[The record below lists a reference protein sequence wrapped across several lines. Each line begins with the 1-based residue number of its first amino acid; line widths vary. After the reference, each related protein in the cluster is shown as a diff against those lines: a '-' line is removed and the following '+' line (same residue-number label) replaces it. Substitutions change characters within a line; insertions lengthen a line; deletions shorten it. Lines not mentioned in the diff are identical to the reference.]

1 MPQIQSNSPHLL
13 AGLGQAGS
21 AEAGE
26 HCPGMVPQPRR
37 GRAASPIRARDLL
50 VTELLATRPPKPANV
65 AAEAAAFYELA
76 TLMLGSP
83 ERAIQRFMEL
93 ALELC
98 DAGSAGLSVLAKA
111 EDGSEI
117 FRWDAL
123 AGQFASHVGGTTPRD
138 FSPCGLCLDQAAP
151 VLVSRPARLFTYFE
165 QVEPPIIE
173 GLIVPLYDAGGIP
186 LATIWVVAHDDQHK
200 FDIEHVRVM
209 TQLAAQLVLALK
221 ILKQKSAGLAA
232 ELDKA
237 KGLSQSKT
245 RLLASVGHDL
255 RQPLTVIMGVLEMI
269 AARQGDPEWKLLA
282 HAKAATARLAR
293 AFDLMMEV
301 GRLDLNHIQPSARA
315 YRLGKLF
322 DELCNQHKGE
332 AERKGIAFRV
342 AAGNLTV
349 LSDPELLGPILHN
362 LVDNAIKYT
371 DRGGVLVGCRRRRDH
386 VLIQV
391 CDTGRGIPSDMLSI
405 IFDEYRQVA
414 PLTSVGT
421 GLGLFIAKQTA
432 DLLGHALTVRSA
444 LGRGTCFSIAV
455 PLSSDA
461 GQDLSKLGAPG

>member
-1 MPQIQSNSPHLL
+1 MPQVQSNSPHLL

-26 HCPGMVPQPRR
+26 HCPRMVPQPRR
-37 GRAASPIRARDLL
+37 GRTDSPIRATDLL

-76 TLMLGSP
+76 TLMLDSP

-98 DAGSAGLSVLAKA
+98 DAGSAGLSVLAEA

-123 AGQFASHVGGTTPRD
+123 AGQFASHVGGTTPRH

-151 VLVSRPARLFTYFE
+151 VLISHPARLFTYFE
-165 QVEPPIIE
+165 QVDPPIIE
-173 GLIVPLYDAGGIP
+173 ALIVPLYDAGSVP
-186 LATIWVVAHDDQHK
+186 LATIWVVAHDDHHK
-200 FDIEHVRVM
+200 FDSEHVRVM
-209 TQLAAQLVLALK
+209 TQLASQLVLALK
-221 ILKQKSAGLAA
+221 ILKQKPAVLAA

-237 KGLSQSKT
+237 EGISRSKT
-245 RLLASVGHDL
+245 RLLVSVGHDL
-255 RQPLTVIMGVLEMI
+255 RQPLTVITGVLEMI
-269 AARQGDPEWKLLA
+269 AARPGDREWKLLA
-282 HAKAATARLAR
+282 HAKAAATRLAR
-293 AFDLMMEV
+293 AFELMMEV
-301 GRLDLNHIQPSARA
+301 GRLDLNHVQPNVCPCP
-315 YRLGKLF
+315 LVDLF
-322 DELCNQHKGE
+322 DELRSQHRE
-332 AERKGIAFRV
+332 DAERKGIDLRV
-342 AAGNLTV
+342 AASNLTV
-349 LSDPELLGPILHN
+349 LSDPELLRAILHN

-371 DRGGVLVGCRRRRDH
+371 DRGGVLVGCRRRRDD

-444 LGRGTCFSIAV
+444 LGRGTCFSIVV
-455 PLSSDA
+455 PLRAELVKAHPS
-461 GQDLSKLGAPG
+461 

>member
-1 MPQIQSNSPHLL
+1 MPQIQSNSPHLI
-13 AGLGQAGS
+13 AGSAQPGS

-26 HCPGMVPQPRR
+26 HCARILPQPRS
-37 GRAASPIRARDLL
+37 GRADSRIRARDLL

-76 TLMLGSP
+76 TLMLDRP
-83 ERAIQRFMEL
+83 ERAVQRFMEL

-98 DAGSAGLSVLAKA
+98 DAGSAGLSVLAEA

-123 AGQFASHVGGTTPRD
+123 AGQFASHVGGTTPRH

-151 VLVSRPARLFTYFE
+151 VLISRPARLFTYFE
-165 QVEPPIIE
+165 QVDPPIIE
-173 GLIVPLYDAGGIP
+173 ALIVPLYDAGSVP
-186 LATIWVVAHDDQHK
+186 LATIWVVAHDDHHK
-200 FDIEHVRVM
+200 FDAEHVRVM
-209 TQLAAQLVLALK
+209 TQLASQLVLALK
-221 ILKQKSAGLAA
+221 ILKQKTAGLAA

-237 KGLSQSKT
+237 EGLNRSKT

-269 AARQGDPEWKLLA
+269 ATRPGDREWKLLA

-301 GRLDLNHIQPSARA
+301 GRLDLDYVQPNVRP
-315 YRLGKLF
+315 YRLGNLF
-322 DELCNQHKGE
+322 DELRSQHRE
-332 AERKGIAFRV
+332 DAERKGIAFRV
-342 AAGNLTV
+342 AGGNLTV

-371 DRGGVLVGCRRRRDH
+371 DRGGVLVGCRRRGDH

-391 CDTGRGIPSDMLSI
+391 WDTGRGIPADMLGI

-414 PLTSVGT
+414 PLTSAGT

-455 PLSSDA
+455 PA
-461 GQDLSKLGAPG
+461 RAEPVNAGAP